1 MMTSTVK
8 LFMVLI
14 TLTVAVFGWITG
26 QYRDRDYLILIL
38 VLVSATL
45 FAFLILNIYERREQE
60 RRRREKESRSQQTP
74 GVKAK
79 NIKRSEGSF
88 ALKDKKSGLTWG
100 GGNIKA
106 SEATRGTRRKFLG
119 K

>member
-1 MMTSTVK
+1 MMKSTVK

-14 TLTVAVFGWITG
+14 TLTVGVLGWITG

-38 VLVSATL
+38 VLISATL
-45 FAFLILNIYERREQE
+45 LTFLLLNISERRDQE
-60 RRRREKESRSQQTP
+60 RRRKERESRSQSVP
-74 GVKAK
+74 GAEAGK
-79 NIKRSEGSF
+79 IKRSEGSF
-88 ALKDKKSGLTWG
+88 ALRDKKSGLSWG

-119 K
+119 H

>member
-1 MMTSTVK
+1 MMKATIK

-14 TLTVAVFGWITG
+14 TLTVAVLGWITG
-26 QYRDRDYLILIL
+26 QYRDRNFMILIL

-45 FAFLILNIYERREQE
+45 LTFLIMNIHDQGLQARKRKERESGKHESPGPGAE
-60 RRRREKESRSQQTP
+60 R
-74 GVKAK
+74 
-79 NIKRSEGSF
+79 IKRSDGSF
-88 ALKDKKSGLTWG
+88 ALRDRKSGLSWG

>member
-1 MMTSTVK
+1 MI
-8 LFMVLI
+8 LI

-26 QYRDRDYLILIL
+26 QYRDSSYLVLIL

-45 FAFLILNIYERREQE
+45 FIFLLLNIYERKQQE
-60 RRRREKESRSQQTP
+60 RKRREKESRSKQVSGAEAQ
-74 GVKAK
+74 KL
-79 NIKRSEGSF
+79 KRSEGSF

-106 SEATRGTRRKFLG
+106 SEATRGSKRKFLG
-119 K
+119 R

>member
-1 MMTSTVK
+1 MTHGIK

-14 TLTVAVFGWITG
+14 TVTVGVIGWITG

-45 FAFLILNIYERREQE
+45 ATFLVLNIYDHRLQARKRKER
-60 RRRREKESRSQQTP
+60 ESKSQKVP
-74 GVKAK
+74 GMEPGK
-79 NIKRSEGSF
+79 IKRSEGSF
-88 ALKDKKSGLTWG
+88 ALKEKKSGLKWG

-106 SEATRGTRRKFLG
+106 SEATRGTKRRFLG
-119 K
+119 R

>member
-1 MMTSTVK
+1 MMNSVVK

-38 VLVSATL
+38 LLVSATML
-45 FAFLILNIYERREQE
+45 TFVILNIYERRQQE
-60 RRRREKESRSQQTP
+60 KKRKEKESRSQELP
-74 GVKAK
+74 GAEAEK
-79 NIKRSEGSF
+79 IKRSEGSF

-106 SEATRGTRRKFLG
+106 SEATRGTKRKFLG

>member
-14 TLTVAVFGWITG
+14 TLTAAVLGWITG
-26 QYRDRDYLILIL
+26 QYRDKDYMILIL

-45 FAFLILNIYERREQE
+45 LTFLILNIYERREEE
-60 RRRREKESRSQQTP
+60 RRSKEKKSRSQQVP
-74 GVKAK
+74 GVEAK

-88 ALKDKKSGLTWG
+88 ALMDKKSGLTWG

-106 SEATRGTRRKFLG
+106 SEATRGSKRKFLG
-119 K
+119 R

>member
-1 MMTSTVK
+1 MNSVVK
-8 LFMVLI
+8 LFMILI

-45 FAFLILNIYERREQE
+45 LTFLIINIYERRQQD
-60 RRRREKESRSQQTP
+60 RKRKEKESRSQQFP
-74 GVKAK
+74 GVEAEK
-79 NIKRSEGSF
+79 ILRSEGSF

-106 SEATRGTRRKFLG
+106 SEATRGTKRKFLG